1 MLFFAIAL
9 ALEYS
14 PCHALQKQRNFF
26 VEPLKYGAVSAWK
39 GVLTPSLS
47 LLAGAQADPEAGEH
61 HSPEE
66 GEPLVGETYQAG
78 EAPTVFGP

>member
-1 MLFFAIAL
+1 M
-9 ALEYS
+9 
-14 PCHALQKQRNFF
+14 PCRSREASL
-26 VEPLKYGAVSAWK
+26 EPLQRGAVSAWK
-39 GVLTPSLS
+39 GVLTLSLS

-66 GEPLVGETYQAG
+66 GEPVVGEAHEAG